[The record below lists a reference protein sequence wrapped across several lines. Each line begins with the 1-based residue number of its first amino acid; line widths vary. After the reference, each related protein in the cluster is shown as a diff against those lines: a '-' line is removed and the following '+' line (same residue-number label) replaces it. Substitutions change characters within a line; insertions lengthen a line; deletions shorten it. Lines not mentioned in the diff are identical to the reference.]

1 MWKIWVL
8 LYFIM
13 TFVCPLGGIFN
24 EDSERKKM
32 SLVCFHRFAVQS
44 SERLK
49 TNWSGSVCEFIF
61 LTSFHRSVNTSISVR
76 VKIILSLLSSHS
88 ATVDF
93 WILEDWGVILS
104 GDNLIIRGNNP
115 YYSRELNESAALNQ
129 RLKAKKALT
138 SFNKVR
144 LYLRWPPRPRGL
156 WLDGSRTVIF

>member
-1 MWKIWVL
+1 MKTVNEKRCPWYVFIALQYSPLNVWKPTGLDPCV
-8 LYFIM
+8 
-13 TFVCPLGGIFN
+13 
-24 EDSERKKM
+24 
-32 SLVCFHRFAVQS
+32 
-44 SERLK
+44 
-49 TNWSGSVCEFIF
+49 FIF